1 MKGSKVRL
9 ATLGVC
15 LVSMLQSRDVGG
27 PILPEKFRKYCVTRQ
42 PPTSRNAE
50 DIVCRCSCRSPV
62 SVDKWVDVIQ
72 PPKSICGEHNRIC
85 RLPSAIQVIYEIIHE
100 RDDLEK
106 GWRLVIANGYLA
118 RSILSSVRVQT
129 HDCMEIERFENLL
142 ETKKAAPFLL
152 RRPQWTEG
160 NRSADFRSR
169 SLAFDKRD
177 ALQFSSVR
185 TESLRRSCGPRSWR
199 VLQ

>member
-1 MKGSKVRL
+1 MVKGSKVRL

-15 LVSMLQSRDVGG
+15 LVSVLQSRDVGW

-42 PPTSRNAE
+42 PPTSRNAQ
-50 DIVCRCSCRSPV
+50 DIVCRCSRRSPV

-85 RLPSAIQVIYEIIHE
+85 CLPSTIQVIYKIIHE

-106 GWRLVIANGYLA
+106 GRRLVIANGYLA
-118 RSILSSVRVQT
+118 RSILSSVRVQA

-142 ETKKAAPFLL
+142 RQK
-152 RRPQWTEG
+152 RPPH
-160 NRSADFRSR
+160 FY
-169 SLAFDKRD
+169 
-177 ALQFSSVR
+177 
-185 TESLRRSCGPRSWR
+185 
-199 VLQ
+199 